1 MSETKE
7 TLESYGDDIQNLSE
21 RIVALKELKKMT
33 ENNDVFTQDEVKK
46 IENQLNETESKK
58 QKLTAE
64 FIKKLDLFENNIV
77 KNEEIVNKRT
87 ELIDNLYNSCKELQ
101 SNTDLM
107 DIFSMQHNFLCK
119 NIKTTQQM
127 I

>member
-87 ELIDNLYNSCKELQ
+87 
-101 SNTDLM
+101 
-107 DIFSMQHNFLCK
+107 
-119 NIKTTQQM
+119 
-127 I
+127 